1 MRPPPPARPARR
13 LAAATL
19 VDPDAWELEA
29 ERLRKLL
36 EDQPLFAR
44 RTELLERL
52 RAAAPEWANALEA
65 GDPGFTTSN
74 PSPEI
79 TNAWLYRQLERIYT
93 GSTAADLDALQSDA
107 ERLCADLREATAQLA
122 VAQGVAGRQ
131 VEALERPRALEPL
144 LACRP
149 T

>member
-1 MRPPPPARPARR
+1 MNPPIRSRRPAGLRPTWLAPVHTARHREAELHALREWQATESQKLYAAAPACATARR

-93 GSTAADLDALQSDA
+93 GSTA
-107 ERLCADLREATAQLA
+107 R
-122 VAQGVAGRQ
+122 G
-131 VEALERPRALEPL
+131 P
-144 LACRP
+144 
-149 T
+149 